1 MLFVDR
7 YILYIILFVNEIVEN
22 NNMMKIDSIAISSLS
37 IRREFMTTKQGRI

>member
-7 YILYIILFVNEIVEN
+7 YISYIILFVNEIVEN

-37 IRREFMTTKQGRI
+37 IRR